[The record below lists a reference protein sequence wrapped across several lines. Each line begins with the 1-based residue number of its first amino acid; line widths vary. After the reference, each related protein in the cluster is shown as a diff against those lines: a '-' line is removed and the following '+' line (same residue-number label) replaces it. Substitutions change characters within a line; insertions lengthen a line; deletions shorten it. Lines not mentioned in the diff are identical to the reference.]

1 MNTAPTDGD
10 RIHRTYDTTRRGMDR
25 LLFADNIL
33 GLMPTGREW
42 DREDP
47 SSGWPQYP
55 TCGRARPVA
64 CAAPALK
71 SVGPDD
77 MMGRWSPP
85 EWTAGSG
92 RSG

>member
-10 RIHRTYDTTRRGMDR
+10 RIYRTYDTTRRGMDR

-33 GLMPTGREW
+33 DLMPAGRQQGW
-42 DREDP
+42 EDP
-47 SSGWPQYP
+47 PPGWTQRP
-55 TCGRARPVA
+55 TDGWARPVA
-64 CAAPALK
+64 SAAPALN